1 MRKIVIASDSFKG
14 SLPAAEVSEALAQ
27 GILSIDREC
36 GICIIPVSDGG
47 EGLAECLG
55 RARGGEMVRCTVN
68 DPLGRQVEAG
78 WGLVAD
84 RNGRCTAVVDMASAA
99 GLSLL
104 AAEERNP
111 LKTSTYG
118 AGQLLLD
125 ALESGC
131 RDIILGIGGSATN
144 DCAMGMLR
152 ALGVRFLDASGKELK
167 GTGEDL
173 AALRSIDASLLNP
186 AVRAAR
192 IRVACDV
199 NNPLYGPQGAAFIY
213 APQKGASPEDVLR
226 LDEGLRNF
234 AKVAEEFCGGD
245 VASFPGAGA
254 AGGMGAGL
262 KALLGAEM
270 LPGIELMLSVLDFD
284 KALEGCD
291 LVITGEGHID
301 AQTLMGKAPAGV
313 LKAAAAKGVPVIAIV
328 GAADLSEE
336 LLSGGFAG
344 IFPVSGKEISL
355 EEAMRP
361 EVTHRN
367 LYRTAALITERLQS
381 KSYGELSDALRMLA
395 GDYQF

>member
-14 SLPAAEVSEALAQ
+14 SLPAAEVSDALAH
-27 GILSIDREC
+27 GIKSVDRDCE
-36 GICIIPVSDGG
+36 ICTIPVSDGG
-47 EGLAECLG
+47 EGLAECLV
-55 RARGGEMVRCTVN
+55 RALDGKMIHCMVN
-68 DPLGRQVEAG
+68 GPLGRPVEAG

-84 RNGRCTAVVDMASAA
+84 KNGRRTAVVDMASAA

-125 ALESGC
+125 ALERGC

-152 ALGVRFLDASGKELK
+152 ALGVRFLDAGGKELK

-173 AALRSIDASLLNP
+173 VELRSIDASSLNP
-186 AVRAAR
+186 AVREVSV
-192 IRVACDV
+192 RVACDV
-199 NNPLYGPQGAAFIY
+199 SNPLYGPQGAACVY
-213 APQKGASPEDVLR
+213 APQKGASPEDVR
-226 LDEGLRNF
+226 ALDEGLRNF
-234 AKVAEEFCGGD
+234 AKVAEDFCGED
-245 VASFPGAGA
+245 VSSFPGAGA

-270 LPGIELMLSVLDFD
+270 FPGIELMLSMLGFDVLLQD
-284 KALEGCD
+284 CD
-291 LVITGEGHID
+291 LVITGEGRMD
-301 AQTLMGKAPAGV
+301 VQTLMGKAPAGV
-313 LKAAAAKGVPVIAIV
+313 LKAASAKGIPAIAIV
-328 GAADLSEE
+328 GAADLSED

-344 IFPVSGKEISL
+344 IFPVSGKELSI

-361 EVTHRN
+361 EVTRRN
-367 LYRTAALITERLQS
+367 LNRTAARIAERLQG
-381 KSYGELSDALRMLA
+381 KSGEELSDALRMLA
-395 GDYQF
+395 GNDQF

>member
-152 ALGVRFLDASGKELK
+152 ALGVRFLDASGKE
-167 GTGEDL
+167 
-173 AALRSIDASLLNP
+173 SLLNP

-367 LYRTAALITERLQS
+367 LYRTAALITERLQG
-381 KSYGELSDALRMLA
+381 KSGEELSDALRVLA